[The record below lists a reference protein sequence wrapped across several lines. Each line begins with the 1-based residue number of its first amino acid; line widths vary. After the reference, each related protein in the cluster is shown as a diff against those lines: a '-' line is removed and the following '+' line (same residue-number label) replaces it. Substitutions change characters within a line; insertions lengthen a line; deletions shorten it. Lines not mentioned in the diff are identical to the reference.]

1 MSPSFPRLMLSATE
15 ARAMIDT
22 LQPRRGRFKAP
33 VAAPVLFDEEAP
45 MDERLFQVCDG
56 VVDILST
63 FFNVSGREL
72 RSHSRCERP
81 VARVRQIGMYVAHV
95 TLALTMSE
103 VGRAFGRDR
112 STVNHACHL
121 IEDMREEREFD
132 RIIQTIENIVRI
144 SFMRGGTV
152 RR

>member
-1 MSPSFPRLMLSATE
+1 MSSSFPHLMRSTTD
-15 ARAMIDT
+15 ARALIDT
-22 LQPRRGRFKAP
+22 LRPRRGKFKAP
-33 VAAPVLFDEEAP
+33 VVPVLVDEQAP
-45 MDERLFQVCDG
+45 MDERIFQVCDG
-56 VVDILST
+56 VLDILSA
-63 FFNVSGREL
+63 FFNINGREL

-95 TLALTMSE
+95 TLALTMAE

-132 RIIQTIENIVRI
+132 RIIQTLESIVKTAFLRY
-144 SFMRGGTV
+144 GTV

>member
-1 MSPSFPRLMLSATE
+1 
-15 ARAMIDT
+15 
-22 LQPRRGRFKAP
+22 
-33 VAAPVLFDEEAP
+33 
-45 MDERLFQVCDG
+45 MDERLFQICDG

-63 FFNVSGREL
+63 FFNVSGRDL
-72 RSHSRCERP
+72 RSNSRCGRP
-81 VARVRQIGMYVAHV
+81 VARVRQIGMYIAHV

-121 IEDMREEREFD
+121 IEDMREELEFD
-132 RIIQTIENIVRI
+132 RIIQTIENIVRTA
-144 SFMRGGTV
+144 FVRDGTA

>member
-1 MSPSFPRLMLSATE
+1 MSLNFPRLIRSATE
-15 ARAMIDT
+15 AQAMIDA
-22 LQPRRGRFKAP
+22 LRPRRGRFKVP
-33 VAAPVLFDEEAP
+33 APVLVDEEAP

-63 FFNVSGREL
+63 FFNVSGRDL
-72 RSHSRCERP
+72 RSNSRCGRP

-95 TLALTMSE
+95 TLAMTMSE

-112 STVNHACHL
+112 STVNHACHM
-121 IEDMREEREFD
+121 IEDMREELEFD
-132 RIIQTIENIVRI
+132 RIIQTIENIVRTA
-144 SFMRGGTV
+144 FVRDGRV

>member
-1 MSPSFPRLMLSATE
+1 MSSSFPKLIRSPAE
-15 ARAMIDT
+15 ARAMVQQ
-22 LQPRRGRFKAP
+22 LQPRRGKLKAKAY
-33 VAAPVLFDEEAP
+33 VEIDQEAAL
-45 MDERLFQVCDG
+45 DERLLQVCDG
-56 VVDILST
+56 LIDILSA

-121 IEDMREEREFD
+121 IEDMREEVEFD
-132 RIIQTIENIVRI
+132 GIVQSIENIVKVA
-144 SFMRGGTV
+144 FMRDGTV
-152 RR
+152 PR

>member
-1 MSPSFPRLMLSATE
+1 MSSSFPRLLRSNSDAH
-15 ARAMIDT
+15 AMIDT
-22 LQPRRGRFKAP
+22 LRPRRGRFKTPHVKP
-33 VAAPVLFDEEAP
+33 VVLDEVAP

-56 VVDILST
+56 VLDILAA
-63 FFNVSGREL
+63 FFNVCGREL

-121 IEDMREEREFD
+121 IEDMREELEFD
-132 RIIQTIENIVRI
+132 RIIQRLESIVKAA
-144 SFMRGGTV
+144 FMRDRTV

>member
-1 MSPSFPRLMLSATE
+1 
-15 ARAMIDT
+15 
-22 LQPRRGRFKAP
+22 
-33 VAAPVLFDEEAP
+33 
-45 MDERLFQVCDG
+45 MDERLFQVCDA

-81 VARVRQIGMYVAHV
+81 VARVRQIGMYIAHV

-144 SFMRGGTV
+144 SFMRDGTV